1 PDPRVAPRRERHD
14 TRRDR
19 PLAGAAGA
27 WHGEAEPAGAPG
39 GAATDGVGGG
49 WRHGRLGHR
58 RRPRISVRR
67 MTMEWSRYRK
77 AAVAAATAVV
87 EIVALW
93 QDAPQW
99 ALAAAALAGAV
110 LVYAVPNRLAE
121 ERRRWLAATR
131 VGCAAGGRCGWSC
144 SGWGSWCRR
153 RWRWWPPGMVARCL
167 RCRGSGWGSRRTAPV
182 ARWAW
187 WC

>member
-1 PDPRVAPRRERHD
+1 MRWLTGCPRCPPSRCARRWPRCCGSGTGGPPETTCPRTDRRRHRDGDPPDPRVAPRRERHD

-39 GAATDGVGGG
+39 GAAADGVGGG

-121 ERRRWLAATR
+121 ERRR
-131 VGCAAGGRCGWSC
+131 
-144 SGWGSWCRR
+144 
-153 RWRWWPPGMVARCL
+153 
-167 RCRGSGWGSRRTAPV
+167 
-182 ARWAW
+182 
-187 WC
+187 